1 MERLYR
7 AFTGLAG
14 SAGQLLREKKR
25 LVLNTLF
32 RGELKRLCR
41 LTKRVA
47 AGTIRGRDLMG
58 SRLRQALAEV
68 LIAFPVYRTYV
79 DGGAIRE
86 ADPRYIG
93 QALAEARSTSPG
105 LDAEIDFIA
114 ALFDAGGGDVD
125 EQARAWRGL
134 FQQLSSPLTAKGF
147 EDTFLYVY
155 NRLLSLN
162 EVGGFPLRFGISPQ
176 DFHRFCAE
184 RNGRWP
190 YSLNAT
196 ATHDTKR
203 GEDAR
208 ARLNVLSELPGP
220 WTRQIRHWSR
230 LNRRRKSPVCGNPAP
245 DRNDEYLFYQALI
258 GAYPFEGNTPEF
270 RERMKVYAVKV
281 LREAKRHT
289 SWIEPDCDYEGACLR
304 FLEAILA
311 PSEDNRFLAEL
322 IRFQRRI
329 TRYGMINSLSQVLIK
344 MTAPGTPDFYQGTEL
359 WDFSL
364 VDPDNRRPV
373 DFAHRRGMLAAIQA
387 AFENDRHSL
396 IGDMLSAMEDGRI
409 KMYLIWRA
417 LSARR
422 RFAEVFG
429 GGEYHPLSPV
439 GRRRNSVVAFARRK
453 GPQWALTVVPRLL
466 HAWLKDGELPF
477 GPESWA
483 DTQLTPVVGMPSIWR
498 DAITGE
504 ELVFE
509 SKYPVGRILQR
520 FPVAL
525 LIGEDAPE

>member
-1 MERLYR
+1 
-7 AFTGLAG
+7 
-14 SAGQLLREKKR
+14 
-25 LVLNTLF
+25 
-32 RGELKRLCR
+32 
-41 LTKRVA
+41 
-47 AGTIRGRDLMG
+47 
-58 SRLRQALAEV
+58 
-68 LIAFPVYRTYV
+68 
-79 DGGAIRE
+79 
-86 ADPRYIG
+86 
-93 QALAEARSTSPG
+93 
-105 LDAEIDFIA
+105 
-114 ALFDAGGGDVD
+114 
-125 EQARAWRGL
+125 
-134 FQQLSSPLTAKGF
+134 
-147 EDTFLYVY
+147 
-155 NRLLSLN
+155 
-162 EVGGFPLRFGISPQ
+162 
-176 DFHRFCAE
+176 
-184 RNGRWP
+184 
-190 YSLNAT
+190 
-196 ATHDTKR
+196 
-203 GEDAR
+203 
-208 ARLNVLSELPGP
+208 
-220 WTRQIRHWSR
+220 
-230 LNRRRKSPVCGNPAP
+230 
-245 DRNDEYLFYQALI
+245 
-258 GAYPFEGNTPEF
+258 
-270 RERMKVYAVKV
+270 
-281 LREAKRHT
+281 
-289 SWIEPDCDYEGACLR
+289 DCDYEGACLR

-409 KMYLIWRA
+409 KMFLIWRA

-483 DTQLTPVVGMPSIWR
+483 DTQLTPIVGMPSIWR